1 MLLNKH
7 NLWDPPSAA
16 IRLITLQRREG
27 IGMYMFSAVPQ
38 VNLPSGSCHSL
49 GSSSSRPTTPLFSVW
64 WRIYPTTP
72 GVYRLGITD
81 FHSIPSLPPQISY
94 SSISGYILPSPSWS
108 GCFLVF
114 CFFLT
119 RVMCLPFISS
129 SFVPLWGLQEHHFS
143 DSFFLAYAC
152 FGIVSISVVCLLLLP
167 GRR

>member
-7 NLWDPPSAA
+7 NLWDPPPPA
-16 IRLITLQRREG
+16 IRLITLQGRG
-27 IGMYMFSAVPQ
+27 GHWYVHVQCCPPSKSA
-38 VNLPSGSCHSL
+38 SGSCHS
-49 GSSSSRPTTPLFSVW
+49 PTTPLFSVW

-81 FHSIPSLPPQISY
+81 FHSIPSPPPPNFLLFNFRALIS
-94 SSISGYILPSPSWS
+94 SYILPSPSWS
-108 GCFLVF
+108 GCFVF
-114 CFFLT
+114 FCLLFFLT
-119 RVMCLPFISS
+119 RVMCLPFTSF

-152 FGIVSISVVCLLLLP
+152 FGIVSISVVWLLPLP